1 MGLIVVA
8 LAVGT
13 ALVIGLSL
21 APLGISRR
29 GGLLLVAAAALAL
42 VTTAAVAVVVG
53 IAVLTAFAVR
63 LRYTKR
69 RTVPFRLTFEFG
81 DATICAQPVDPG
93 RRKYAGERR

>member
-29 GGLLLVAAAALAL
+29 AASSSSSP
-42 VTTAAVAVVVG
+42 
-53 IAVLTAFAVR
+53 
-63 LRYTKR
+63 R
-69 RTVPFRLTFEFG
+69 RSRW
-81 DATICAQPVDPG
+81 
-93 RRKYAGERR
+93 